1 MNNYPFY
8 NNMYMPEMQMR
19 QPQQSQSTPHIQQTF
34 QLSNP
39 QNNVVDFD
47 GKYAKDIEEVKNNL
61 IFKNTIYIDKEMST
75 MWVKNINGNI
85 KAYTLTEIV
94 ELDEKDKMIL
104 NLQKQIEEL
113 KGVILNAKRDDENV
127 TETKSTNVPNNKSSN
142 AKQR

>member
-19 QPQQSQSTPHIQQTF
+19 QPQQNQSTPHIQQTF

-61 IFKNTIYIDKEMST
+61 IFKNTIYIDKE
-75 MWVKNINGNI
+75 
-85 KAYTLTEIV
+85 
-94 ELDEKDKMIL
+94 
-104 NLQKQIEEL
+104 
-113 KGVILNAKRDDENV
+113 NV
-127 TETKSTNVPNNKSSN
+127 YNVGKEYKWKYKSLYFN
-142 AKQR
+142 

>member
-1 MNNYPFY
+1 
-8 NNMYMPEMQMR
+8 
-19 QPQQSQSTPHIQQTF
+19 
-34 QLSNP
+34 
-39 QNNVVDFD
+39 
-47 GKYAKDIEEVKNNL
+47 
-61 IFKNTIYIDKEMST
+61 MST

-127 TETKSTNVPNNKSSN
+127 TETN
-142 AKQR
+142 